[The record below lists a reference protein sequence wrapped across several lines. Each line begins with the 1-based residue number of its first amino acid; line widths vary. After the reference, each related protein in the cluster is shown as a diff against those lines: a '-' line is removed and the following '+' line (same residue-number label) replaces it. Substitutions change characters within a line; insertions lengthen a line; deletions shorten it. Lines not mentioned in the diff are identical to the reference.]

1 MSAEALLASDF
12 AALPDLIRAH
22 AAERPNHLALI
33 EGDTELDYAGLAALM
48 DRIAFA
54 LQRDGVRG
62 GDAVAICARNSI
74 PYAAAFCGILAAGAT
89 VALLAPSSTPASLM
103 MMLED
108 SGAKVF
114 LLDGETAR
122 ALRESGHEPQVRRV
136 ALDDGGAGQAFS
148 RWIGADGVKPADVS
162 ILADQ
167 PFDIIYSSGTTGA
180 PKGIVQ
186 PHGMRWAQ
194 VTRVAFRDAVTV
206 VSTPLYS
213 NTTLV
218 VFLPTLAHGG
228 TAVLMAKFD
237 AGEFL
242 RLSQARRATHAMLV
256 PVQYRRIMERPDFG
270 QYDLSSYVLKLSTS
284 APFPAA
290 LKADVLARWPGGLVE
305 YYGMTEGG
313 GATMLVAH
321 QFPLKLHTVGQPA
334 PGHDIRVIDEQGREV
349 ERGQVGEIVGRSAAM
364 MTGYHKQPEKT
375 REAEWRDA
383 EGRRFIRTGDIG
395 RFDEDGFLVLLDRS
409 KDVII
414 SGGFNIYPSDIELEL
429 ARHDAVLE
437 AAVVGVPSE
446 RWGETPVAFVA
457 LRQGA
462 QVEEPTL
469 MDWVNARLGKT
480 QRLSALTIVDSL
492 PRSPIGKVLKRELR
506 SLPAACSGVTV
517 RCRCRSETGQTD
529 PEAEPPQP

>member
-22 AAERPNHLALI
+22 AAERPRHLALI
-33 EGDTELDYAGLAALM
+33 EGDTELNYAGLAALM

-74 PYAAAFCGILAAGAT
+74 AYAAAFCGILAAGAA

-114 LLDGETAR
+114 LLDGETGR
-122 ALRESGHEPQVRRV
+122 ALKESGHEPQVRRV
-136 ALDDGGAGQAFS
+136 ALDDGEAGEAFS
-148 RWIGADGVKPADVS
+148 QWIGPDGAKPTDVS
-162 ILADQ
+162 ILPDQ
-167 PFDIIYSSGTTGA
+167 TFDIIYSSGTTGA

-186 PHGMRWAQ
+186 PHRMRWTQ
-194 VTRVAFRDAVTV
+194 FTRVSYSDAVTI

-218 VFLPTLAHGG
+218 VFIPTLAHGG

-237 AGEFL
+237 AGQFL
-242 RLSQARRATHAMLV
+242 RISQERRVTHAMLV
-256 PVQYRRIMERPDFG
+256 PVQYRRIMDRPDFG

-290 LKADVLARWPGGLVE
+290 LKADVLRRWPGGLVE
-305 YYGMTEGG
+305 FYGMTEGG
-313 GATMLVAH
+313 GSTMLLAH
-321 QFPLKLHTVGQPA
+321 QFPLKLHTVGQPM
-334 PGHDIRVIDEQGREV
+334 PGHDIRIIDEAGREV
-349 ERGQVGEIVGRSAAM
+349 ERGKVGEVVGRSAAM
-364 MTGYHKQPEKT
+364 MTGYHNQPEKT

-383 EGRRFIRTGDIG
+383 DGRRFIRTGDIG
-395 RFDEDGFLVLLDRS
+395 RFDEDGFLILLDRS

-414 SGGFNIYPSDIELEL
+414 SGGFNIYPSDIEAEL

-446 RWGETPVAFVA
+446 RWGETPAAFVV
-457 LRQGA
+457 LRQDAKIDGPA
-462 QVEEPTL
+462 L

-492 PRSPIGKVLKRELR
+492 PRSAIGKVLKRELR
-506 SLPAACSGVTV
+506 ELCA
-517 RCRCRSETGQTD
+517 RE
-529 PEAEPPQP
+529 